1 MAIQE
6 MTMQKKSLLIM
17 FFLLTACSI
26 QKNEIKNSSFDEQLE
41 APRVS
46 YAGGSIWQA
55 SSGGITDDLK
65 ARRKGD
71 TLTVVIAEQASASK
85 EATTGT
91 SRKTS
96 VSAGIP
102 NLLGLETNVTGIKN
116 WMDLS
121 NLINASTSSKFDGS
135 GSTTRKEDLNATIT
149 AKVVDVLPNGNFL
162 IEGRRNVKVNNEDQI
177 ILLQGTVRPR
187 DINVDNVVSSTSV
200 ADARITYTGKGIIS
214 DRQSPGWL
222 MGIIDRVWPF

>member
-1 MAIQE
+1 MK
-6 MTMQKKSLLIM
+6 MKKIIPIGLCLL
-17 FFLLTACSI
+17 FTACSI
-26 QKNEIKNSSFDEQLE
+26 QKNEMRSSSFNEQLE
-41 APRVS
+41 APRMS
-46 YAGGSIWQA
+46 YAGGSLWQT
-55 SSGGITDDLK
+55 SSGGITEDLK
-65 ARRKGD
+65 ARKKGD

-102 NLLGLETNVTGIKN
+102 NLLGLETNMTGISK
-116 WMDLS
+116 WMDL
-121 NLINASTSSKFDGS
+121 NKLINASTDSKFDGS

-149 AKVVDVLPNGNFL
+149 AKVMDVLPNGNLL

-187 DINVDNVVSSTSV
+187 DISVDNVVSSTSV

-222 MGIIDRVWPF
+222 MGIIDKVWPF

>member
-1 MAIQE
+1 MKRIVLSAVCI
-6 MTMQKKSLLIM
+6 S
-17 FFLLTACSI
+17 LTACTFQRAEVRSP
-26 QKNEIKNSSFDEQLE
+26 SVDEQLE
-41 APRVS
+41 APRLT
-46 YAGGSIWQA
+46 YASGSIWQA
-55 SSGGITDDLK
+55 SSGGITEDLK
-65 ARRKGD
+65 ARKKGD

-96 VSAGIP
+96 VAAGIP
-102 NLLGLETNVTGIKN
+102 NLLGLETNMTGIKN

-121 NLINASTSSKFDGS
+121 KLINASTDSKFDGS

-149 AKVVDVLPNGNFL
+149 AKVVDVLPNGNFR

-187 DINVDNVVSSTSV
+187 DINVDNVVNSTMV
-200 ADARITYTGKGIIS
+200 ADAVITYTGKGIIS
-214 DRQSPGWL
+214 DRQKPGWL
-222 MGIIDRVWPF
+222 MGLLDVIWPF